1 MVLSSLFDRSVVEWS
16 VVANEGGSMSRR
28 LLCGVIVLG
37 VTAPLFCSA
46 VGTSS
51 VAAATIM
58 PTNGIDMSLFATCLV
73 FLIPA
78 GLTVIAVGASEEGR
92 ATTVAIMGLIAISL
106 GVIAYALIGFG
117 FQSGGLGLVSNLRG
131 ARELI
136 SEWSPLDTVWGP
148 GWGII
153 GLDGFL
159 LLRETTD
166 MELLPL
172 FLYQS
177 ALASIALCIPLLAL
191 AKRLKFFALLGVGV
205 FFAVLIYP
213 IYGNWV
219 WGGGWLSQL
228 GTNLGLGH
236 GFIDFAGS
244 GTIHAVGGF
253 VALAGILVFSPRLKK
268 REEPVKP
275 PLVHFPLLALL
286 GTFLLL
292 LGWFGLA
299 VGNPLLTNSVPYVQI
314 LLNVLLA
321 ACGGV
326 LVSVLYIWFV
336 TGGPDLLM
344 VTRGTVAALVAVSA
358 SCAFVPPWAALVI
371 GGIAGLLLPLSIYL
385 LEVKLCLDDPTA
397 AFAIYGISGSW
408 GLLAL
413 GIFAD
418 GGSGQGWNGVGARE
432 YLEIARQGVSGLLVG
447 AGFQPDWPQQF
458 YAQLVGVVALLI
470 WAFALSWLV
479 FRAAGS
485 LSSRV
490 VGFRAQMGTAAEQSP
505 NGD

>member
-1 MVLSSLFDRSVVEWS
+1 MVEWFVITS
-16 VVANEGGSMSRR
+16 AGGGMSRR
-28 LLCGVIVLG
+28 ILYVGILVGI
-37 VTAPLFCSA
+37 TALLFCSD
-46 VGTSS
+46 VGASDG
-51 VAAATIM
+51 AA
-58 PTNGIDMSLFATCLV
+58 PTVTLRDDLDLSLFAACLV

-78 GLTVIAVGASEEGR
+78 GLTVIAVGTSEEGR
-92 ATTVAIMGLIAISL
+92 ATTVAVVGLIAISL
-106 GVIAYALIGFG
+106 GVILYGLIGFG
-117 FQSGGLGLVSNLRG
+117 FQFGGLGLIFNLRG
-131 ARELI
+131 ARELV

-159 LLRETTD
+159 VLRETPDT
-166 MELLPL
+166 ELLTL

-177 ALASIALCIPLLAL
+177 ALASVAVCIPLLAL
-191 AKRLKFFALLGVGV
+191 AKRLRFFTLLGVGM

-219 WGGGWLSQL
+219 WGGGWLSRL
-228 GTNLGLGH
+228 GANLGLGH
-236 GFIDFAGS
+236 GFVDFAGS
-244 GTIHAVGGF
+244 GAIHGVGGL
-253 VALAGILVFSPRLKK
+253 VALAGILVFSSRLKR
-268 REEPVKP
+268 REEAVEP
-275 PLVHFPLLALL
+275 PPVHFPLLALL

-299 VGNPLLTNSVPYVQI
+299 VGNPLVTNSVSYGQI
-314 LLNVLLA
+314 MLNVLMA

-326 LVSVLYIWFV
+326 LVSALYIWFV

-371 GGIAGLLLPLSIYL
+371 GGLAGLLLPLSIYL
-385 LEVKLCLDDPTA
+385 LEVRLRLDDPTA
-397 AFAIYGISGSW
+397 AVAIHGISGLW

-418 GGSGQGWNGVGARE
+418 GSSGQGWNGVGARD
-432 YLEIARQGVSGLLVG
+432 YLDIAGQGVSGLLVG

-458 YAQLVGVVALLI
+458 YAQLVGAVALLI
-470 WAFALSWLV
+470 WAFALSWMV
-479 FRAAGS
+479 FRMADNLARRVAG
-485 LSSRV
+485 LRSRV
-490 VGFRAQMGTAAEQSP
+490 EEMAEQPP
-505 NGD
+505 NED